1 MFVRPSDL
9 VRFAYVVDR
18 RLLSWTSALAR
29 VAKISLMGHQP
40 RFAVATTGL
49 PTGRH
54 ARHRRR
60 RRPQRPAQGRQSRAR
75 PRPAAAPAEAARRP
89 AGGGRRGGARRRW
102 LGVGCGG

>member
-60 RRPQRPAQGRQSRAR
+60 RRPQRPAQGMAEQGE
-75 PRPAAAPAEAARRP
+75 APASSGPGGSGSAP
-89 AGGGRRGGARRRW
+89 GGRRQARRR
-102 LGVGCGG
+102 